1 MVIAWIG
8 YCLLISGLLALAA
21 FASERALGHFRKPVR
36 WAWFAAIVG
45 SVTVPVVAFFAPGL
59 LPGFGVSS
67 AEPVAG
73 LGGVAVVA
81 AAGELP
87 AAAGGGFDAAA
98 VGAVL
103 AWGWVLLVVAMVG
116 YVGRIYGRLR
126 SEMRTW
132 RPGRVAGSPVMIS
145 EERGPAVVGF
155 RRPVVVMP
163 KWIPEL
169 EDRLLRLVFLHE
181 REHQRAGDHRLFAAA
196 VTALVLMP
204 WNLFVW
210 WQVSR
215 LRLAIEFDC
224 DGRVLRR
231 GESPRDYADA
241 LITVGSRV
249 SGSLLAAAAFAERKP
264 AVERRLRRMT
274 EPLAS
279 MRLLRTLGASG
290 VAMVAVLFVLGCP
303 GPESG
308 MNAPE
313 PPAAAVTPPSEAV
326 EWTPPLRPAADPLTR
341 GDRPSFIAFDRAP
354 VLQNFRDV
362 SEAMTQ
368 AYPANLK
375 DAGIG
380 GRVEMWLYVDT
391 SGTVRNTELKTSSGN
406 SDLDAAAADVVA
418 TMRFEPAM
426 NRDQP
431 TDVWVAQWITF
442 QVVGGQDGDSPQAK
456 EPLTLR
462 DILVDGQPVDGDEN
476 VDLWLHP
483 TVRQALDPLIV
494 IDGVI
499 QSEGASMR
507 DVSAL
512 DIDHVEIIK
521 GSAAIELYGERAS
534 NGVIEITTKGGT
546 TDNTDNDVGD
556 SIADVDQDGAPD
568 IYITPEMDE
577 APLIIVD
584 GVIQSE
590 GTGLADLQAL
600 DIDHVEVIKGERA
613 IELYGERARNGVV
626 TITTKDGTADGNAPT
641 TPGRSLDIEENPLYL
656 LATSD
661 APAERPTFVAYD
673 TPPVLENGSEIQQ
686 ILMEAYPSELKKA
699 GIGGRVEMWLY
710 VDLSGAVANHQL
722 KTTSGNEALD
732 RAAAEVVQQMR
743 FRPARNRGEP
753 TAVWVSQWVTLQV
766 I

>member
-36 WAWFAAIVG
+36 WAWFAAIAG
-45 SVTVPVVAFFAPGL
+45 SVTVPVIAFFAPGL

-67 AEPVAG
+67 AQPAVG
-73 LGGVAVVA
+73 LGDLAVVA

-98 VGAVL
+98 VGAAL

-145 EERGPAVVGF
+145 DERGPAVVGF
-155 RRPVVVMP
+155 RRSVVVMP

-169 EDRLLRLVFLHE
+169 EDKLLRLVFLHE

-224 DGRVLRR
+224 DRRVLRR

-290 VAMVAVLFVLGCP
+290 LAMVAVLFVLGCP

-326 EWTPPLRPAADPLTR
+326 EWTPPPMPGEDDLTR
-341 GDRPSFIAFDRAP
+341 GDRPSFIAFDRPP
-354 VLQNFRDV
+354 VLQNAREV
-362 SEAMTQ
+362 SEALTQ

-375 DAGIG
+375 DEGIG
-380 GRVEMWLYVDT
+380 GRVEIWLYVDT
-391 SGTVRNTELKTSSGN
+391 SGMVRNTELKTSSGN

-418 TMRFEPAM
+418 AMRFEPAM

-431 TDVWVAQWITF
+431 TDVWIAQWITF
-442 QVVGGQDGDSPQAK
+442 QMAGDQDGDSPQAR

-462 DILVDGQPVDGDEN
+462 DILVNSQPVDGEE
-476 VDLWLHP
+476 DLWLHP
-483 TVRQALDPLIV
+483 TVRQSLDPLII

-499 QSEGASMR
+499 QSEGASLV
-507 DVSAL
+507 DVNAL
-512 DIDHVEIIK
+512 DIDHVKIIK
-521 GSAAIELYGERAS
+521 GPRAVELYGERAS

-546 TDNTDNDVGD
+546 TDNTDNEGEHL
-556 SIADVDQDGAPD
+556 IADVDQDGAPD
-568 IYITPEMDE
+568 VFVRTTMDDE
-577 APLIIVD
+577 APLVIVD

-590 GTGLADLQAL
+590 GTRLADLRAL
-600 DIDHVEVIKGERA
+600 DIDHVEVIKGDRA

-626 TITTKDGTADGNAPT
+626 TITTKEG
-641 TPGRSLDIEENPLYL
+641 
-656 LATSD
+656 
-661 APAERPTFVAYD
+661 
-673 TPPVLENGSEIQQ
+673 
-686 ILMEAYPSELKKA
+686 A
-699 GIGGRVEMWLY
+699 GAGGR
-710 VDLSGAVANHQL
+710 
-722 KTTSGNEALD
+722 
-732 RAAAEVVQQMR
+732 
-743 FRPARNRGEP
+743 
-753 TAVWVSQWVTLQV
+753 
-766 I
+766 